1 MPSYPAKP
9 YVVPHDDWFNNKSN
23 FESESKSKRI
33 KNISTIHEFFY
44 RQSDLKIGGSDNLMQ
59 TDLEKKSSAKIIISS
74 LRNSNES
81 ALSRKDEKYS
91 YSIVPTELKSIKKR
105 SFQRKKFNKNI
116 FNFRSYLLDI
126 KSVFRKIISKE
137 KKIN

>member
-1 MPSYPAKP
+1 
-9 YVVPHDDWFNNKSN
+9 
-23 FESESKSKRI
+23 
-33 KNISTIHEFFY
+33 
-44 RQSDLKIGGSDNLMQ
+44 MQ

-105 SFQRKKFNKNI
+105 SFQVKKIYKNLSYKNAFNLK
-116 FNFRSYLLDI
+116 SYLLDLKSLFI
-126 KSVFRKIISKE
+126 KLINRKISI
-137 KKIN
+137 INKNTSGVI